1 MGDSSSSDAIPYH
14 PSTLAIH
21 ADDDLAT
28 SAPATD
34 IAPPLH
40 TSTTFS
46 YPGDPAHLVPA
57 ADLTSAAT
65 YHIYSRHTAP
75 TSTRLELLLATLIHA
90 PTLTYSSGLS
100 ALFAAYTLLN
110 PKRVAITGGY
120 HGAYGV
126 LGLHTRL
133 SGLQV
138 LPLDCAESELRPG
151 DVIHVET
158 PVNPSG
164 EARNLAHYSAKA
176 KTVGAVLL
184 VDATFGPPGL
194 QDPFDF
200 GADIVMHSGTK
211 YLGGHSDMLC
221 GVLATRNQDYYAQLL
236 KDRLFLGSVMGSL
249 EGWLGVRSI
258 RTLELRV
265 AAASQNAEKLVLW
278 LSGCVEGATQY
289 PCVEQMGAD
298 VQKVVASVSH
308 ASVQSKDDLEWI
320 RKQMPGGFGPVFAIM
335 ARSEGLARRLPSKLR
350 LFGHATSLGGVES
363 LVEWRAMSD
372 ATVDRKLLRF
382 SIGIERW
389 EDLRADIWNACK
401 ELILEGV

>member
-1 MGDSSSSDAIPYH
+1 MGDLSTPASNSLHA
-14 PSTLAIH
+14 STLAIH
-21 ADDDLAT
+21 ADDHIAT

-46 YPGDPAHLVPA
+46 YPADPSHLVPI
-57 ADLTSAAT
+57 ADLTSAPN
-65 YHIYSRHTAP
+65 YHIYSRHSAP
-75 TSTRLELLLATLIHA
+75 TSTRLELLLTTLLKA
-90 PTLTYSSGLS
+90 PSLTYSSGLS
-100 ALFAAYTLLN
+100 AIFAAYTLLK

-126 LGLHTRL
+126 LDLHTRL

-138 LPLDCAESELRPG
+138 LPLDCAESDLGPG

-158 PVNPSG
+158 PVNPTG
-164 EARNLAHYSAKA
+164 EARNLEHYAAKA
-176 KTVGAVLL
+176 KAVGAILL

-194 QDPFDF
+194 QDPFEF

-221 GVLATRNQDYYAQLL
+221 GVLATRNEKHFAQLF

-265 AAASQNAEKLVLW
+265 SAASQNAEKIVLW
-278 LSGCVEGATQY
+278 LSGCVNGATQY

-298 VQKVVASVSH
+298 VQKVVESVSH
-308 ASVQSKDDLEWI
+308 ASVQSKEDLVWI
-320 RKQMPGGFGPVFAIM
+320 RKQMPGGFGPVFALT
-335 ARSEGLARRLPSKLR
+335 AKSEALAKRLPSKLR

-372 ATVDRKLLRF
+372 ATVDRRLLRF

-389 EDLRADIWNACK
+389 EDLREDIWNACK
-401 ELILEGV
+401 ELIAEGV